1 MKQYNIPN
9 GGYIPVDNVTY
20 LMENDIS
27 QINKIPYLQDYEGYA
42 VITVGP
48 IYLDKEINI
57 EDFIQDKAIVTNE
70 DKNIFIINCQHRDLS
85 DKSLMMSQKF
95 NIDDALCNNS
105 LTDHFSER
113 CVKDLE
119 VDIGHQDLHEEL
131 KKYCYKEH
139 VYES

>member
-1 MKQYNIPN
+1 MKQYNIPL
-9 GGYIPVDNVTY
+9 GGYKPVENITY
-20 LMENDIS
+20 LLENDLS

-70 DKNIFIINCQHRDLS
+70 DKNIFIINCQHSDLS
-85 DKSLMMSQKF
+85 DKSLMMSQQF
-95 NIDDALCNNS
+95 DINDALCNNS
-105 LTDHFSER
+105 LTNHFSEI
-113 CVKDLE
+113 CSKDLE
-119 VDIGHQDLHEEL
+119 VDAEHQDFHKEL

-139 VYES
+139 SYES

>member
-1 MKQYNIPN
+1 MKQYNVPN
-9 GGYIPVDNVTY
+9 GGYIPVDGVTY

-70 DKNIFIINCQHRDLS
+70 DKNIFIINCQHSELS
-85 DKSLMMSQKF
+85 DKSLTMSQQF
-95 NIDDALCNNS
+95 DVDDVPCNNS
-105 LTDHFSER
+105 LKDHFSER

-119 VDIGHQDLHEEL
+119 VDVEHQDFHEEL

-139 VYES
+139 SYES